1 MEALK
6 TESVRDLESLDK
18 ILTSEEAVSMP
29 SDAGEEPKLNNLS
42 EEVDSIKRAE
52 VKEES
57 GATMRANSESEDEGM
72 KIVEPTKR
80 QDSGYVHRE
89 HETVIVKKQTW
100 PTNTSRAIDNE
111 LDNCIQKL

>member
-57 GATMRANSESEDEGM
+57 GATMRAENYTTPPRPDYQSVMTPWLTED
-72 KIVEPTKR
+72 
-80 QDSGYVHRE
+80 D
-89 HETVIVKKQTW
+89 
-100 PTNTSRAIDNE
+100 
-111 LDNCIQKL
+111 L